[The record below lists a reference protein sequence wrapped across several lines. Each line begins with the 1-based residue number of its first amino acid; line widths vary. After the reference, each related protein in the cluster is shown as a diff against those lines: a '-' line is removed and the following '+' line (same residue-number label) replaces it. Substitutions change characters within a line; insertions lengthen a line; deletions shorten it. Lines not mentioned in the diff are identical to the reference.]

1 MKSIKYLLFFIICF
15 ISFTLKANVGF
26 PSKTD
31 TIQPFRLLNSYF
43 NKSSEVNVVNTS
55 LDLYID
61 SIVSHDFLSENDVSE
76 LNHFKKLYKLN
87 TDDFQFLIDSIL
99 DLDSIPQ
106 NLMNAIDYCM
116 GILFDKSSKQDY
128 GCNIYS
134 NQESYPYPASDIYN
148 NIWCQIIPNPYPISL
163 FESDSI
169 LEINLTNDT
178 NGFFM
183 PCIAAVTSKFGWR
196 DGRAHQGI
204 DLGVN
209 YSLPINSAF
218 AGVVRF
224 ARYYQGYGRLVIIRH
239 YNGVETYYAHLSRIN
254 VKPGQLVKAG
264 DIIGKAGNSGR
275 CNGTHLHFEIRF
287 KGVPLNPAH
296 IISFTENKLLLD
308 KIILK
313 KVKQNF
319 FVYNEN
325 AILYTVQSGDYL
337 HKIASEYGTT
347 IAKLCESNDFS
358 KNTRLKVGQVIRIY
372 L

>member
-1 MKSIKYLLFFIICF
+1 M
-15 ISFTLKANVGF
+15 SFTLKAHIGF

-31 TIQPFRLLNSYF
+31 TIKPFRLLNPYF
-43 NKSSEVNVVNTS
+43 DKSTDTNNVNVNVS
-55 LDLYID
+55 LDSYID
-61 SIVSHDFLSENDVSE
+61 SIISHDFLSENEVSE

-116 GILFDKSSKQDY
+116 GILFNKSSNQDF
-128 GCNIYS
+128 GCNIYPD
-134 NQESYPYPASDIYN
+134 QEKSTYPASDIYN
-148 NIWCQIIPNPYPISL
+148 NIWCQINPNPYPVSL
-163 FESDSI
+163 FESDSVMNI
-169 LEINLTNDT
+169 DLISDT
-178 NGFFM
+178 NKFVM
-183 PCIAAVTSKFGWR
+183 PCMALVTSKFGWR
-196 DGRAHQGI
+196 DSRIHQGI

-218 AGVVRF
+218 DGVVRYAKF
-224 ARYYQGYGRLVIIRH
+224 YQGYGRLVIVRH
-239 YNGVETYYAHLSRIN
+239 YNGLETYYAHLSRIN
-254 VKPGQLVKAG
+254 VKPGQQVKAG
-264 DIIGKAGNSGR
+264 DIVGKAGSSGR
-275 CNGTHLHFEIRF
+275 SNGTHLHFEMRY

-296 IISFTENKLLLD
+296 IVSFTENKLLND
-308 KIILK
+308 NIILK

-347 IAKLCESNDFS
+347 ITKLCESNDFS
-358 KNTRLKVGQVIRIY
+358 KNTRLKVGQIIRIY